1 MKIPGKKILFL
12 TLEKEFFDL
21 IQSGKKDWEYR
32 DYKDFFIKR
41 LMNPD
46 KTFKS
51 YDYILFQNG
60 YRTNARQMLVE
71 FKGVKIV
78 KERQGLF
85 RTKKGFEIALGNI
98 IDKEITHDLDN
109 QI

>member
-21 IQSGKKDWEYR
+21 IQSGQKDWEFR
-32 DYKDFFIKR
+32 DYKEFFIKR

-46 KTFKS
+46 KTFKT

-60 YRTNARQMLVE
+60 YRKDARQMLVE
-71 FKGVKIV
+71 FKGVRIV
-78 KERQGLF
+78 KERKGLF
-85 RTKKGFEIALGNI
+85 KTKKGFEIELGKI
-98 IDKEITHDLDN
+98 VQVKEVKETPTIE
-109 QI
+109 

>member
-21 IQSGKKDWEYR
+21 IQSGQKDWEYR
-32 DYKDFFIKR
+32 DYKEFFITR

-46 KTFKS
+46 KTLKS

-60 YRTNARQMLVE
+60 YRKNARQMLVE

-85 RTKKGFEIALGNI
+85 KTKKGFEISLGNV
-98 IDKEITHDLDN
+98 IDKESAK
-109 QI
+109 